1 MTFFNIFWLL
11 SYISIASF
19 SAAIITPALPEIQQ
33 QYALLQGQVEW
44 IVSFFLVGY
53 VFGQL
58 IYGPLAN
65 RFGRIVALRI
75 GLVINLIGILICSAG
90 LFFHAYPILIMG
102 RFINAVGAASGLA
115 CTFMLINEWLP
126 IEQRKKAMAYTILS
140 FTLGIGLAV
149 ILGGVIT
156 EYSHWKYCFVLLL
169 GHGLLMLFG
178 TRLFSETLITPQAI
192 NLNSILNGYKSV
204 LSSGSLLIYSLV
216 VGLCSAI
223 GYCFS
228 AAGPQIVME
237 LFHLSPAEYGYWN
250 LFNMVGMLAGGLL
263 AKELLQRYTAH
274 RVVFF
279 GLSGIASGLVCMILM
294 VYSGNGSV
302 LWFFSS
308 TLVLYLFSGLLF
320 AGGSYI
326 ATNAVNDKASGAA
339 MMSFINMTSA
349 TLAVISMGYISSSPL
364 VAFITVLGSF
374 WMLLFIILAVRRRLK
389 FIYNNQCMK
398 T

>member
-1 MTFFNIFWLL
+1 
-11 SYISIASF
+11 
-19 SAAIITPALPEIQQ
+19 
-33 QYALLQGQVEW
+33 
-44 IVSFFLVGY
+44 
-53 VFGQL
+53 
-58 IYGPLAN
+58 
-65 RFGRIVALRI
+65 
-75 GLVINLIGILICSAG
+75 
-90 LFFHAYPILIMG
+90 
-102 RFINAVGAASGLA
+102 
-115 CTFMLINEWLP
+115 MLINEWLP

>member
-1 MTFFNIFWLL
+1 MAFFNIFCLL

-44 IVSFFLVGY
+44 IVSVFLVGY

-65 RFGRIVALRI
+65 RFGRITALRI
-75 GLVINLIGILICSAG
+75 GLLINLLGILVCFTG
-90 LFFHAYPILIMG
+90 LFLHVYSILIMG
-102 RFINAVGAASGLA
+102 RFINALGAASGLA

-126 IEQRKKAMAYTILS
+126 AEQRRTAMAYTILS

-149 ILGGVIT
+149 ILGGMIT
-156 EYSHWKYCFVLLL
+156 EYSHWENCFIFLL
-169 GHGLLMLFG
+169 GHGLLMLYG
-178 TRLFSETLITPQAI
+178 TRLFSETLTTPQAI
-192 NLNSILNGYKSV
+192 DLGSILSGYRSV
-204 LSSGSLLIYSLV
+204 LSSGTLLIYSLV

-237 LFHLSPAEYGYWN
+237 LFHLSPAEYSYWN
-250 LFNMVGMLAGGLL
+250 LLNMTGMLAGGLL
-263 AKELLQRYTAH
+263 AKELLQRYKANN
-274 RVVFF
+274 VVFF
-279 GLSGIASGLVCMILM
+279 GLIGTALGLVSMIVM

-302 LWFFSS
+302 LWFFTS
-308 TLVLYLFSGLLF
+308 TLFLYLFSGLLF

-326 ATNAVNDKASGAA
+326 ASNAVNDKASGAA

-349 TLAVISMGYISSSPL
+349 TLAVISMGYISSLPL
-364 VAFITVLGSF
+364 FAFIAVLASF
-374 WMLLFIILAVRRRLK
+374 WILIFIILGVQRGLE
-389 FIYNNQCMK
+389 FVYNNRCMDV
-398 T
+398 